1 MASPQ
6 AYIPPVNPDSRPLPV
21 GWTQHYDSQ
30 IYLDMNVLPPT
41 ASLIHPASSMN
52 NSFRPNVPSPSSSSA
67 SPDPPGWEQSP
78 ATLYTSAIQAPRE
91 RQEKTLAQQLYSSA
105 LSHKPKERNPSGG
118 SAQTPSPDYFT
129 EDAAPAYS
137 STDPS
142 TSGCAPI
149 AGSPPAT
156 GANRSIASGS
166 TPSDASHPF
175 TSSTSSSLR
184 RPLPPPP
191 SARSM
196 PSAPPQASLSPPV
209 PPPPFPEAIKGLV
222 QPTPLKAPS
231 GHFHDGDRGNLA
243 DALLQAIPELDTP
256 LPSPS
261 TIRDRRVP
269 PSTMWAPAEEPAAQR
284 VSEPQDD
291 SNLIPPDF
299 AATVSPDPSPVYVSG
314 IPEGS
319 VPVPRSRASTLD
331 LPPLPLS
338 PTFTDDDSANVPL
351 GPTHSSTP
359 SPQEVT
365 TVPAVPEAKD
375 ALPELPKK
383 PPRNAFVPSQI
394 MAIANRNMQAAIQD
408 PDVTSGSKILNHSS
422 SLPSVPSPAPVE
434 RGPTRDMEFSAG
446 DGLADPFD
454 WPSSAT
460 SPSPMDSQSSL
471 SHYINPTASSSRNLP
486 RGVGNRDSGYVE
498 VPSSSSFSA
507 FSFASGAEIKK
518 ESRVGSKGFA
528 ALKRPSAMAS
538 SASLDAHGDGRA
550 ETSDP
555 PPHRLTFST
564 ENLPSLIKEVKIAS
578 PTLSAIPLPSDES
591 GPNPPTQKPPS
602 RPRSLYGQPS
612 SALDHHRI
620 SYSHERSRP
629 APTHSPQDLQSFL
642 DITPREPHAG
652 RKLTNLG
659 QGPRNVSTLDR
670 TNTGLSAGSSESRS
684 VHSNESSHSSKGSAL
699 RAMVSHS
706 SASSIPL
713 PQPPMIYGDTVPSQ
727 RGRNAANILASL
739 VHEPQSS
746 DSDGASWGAN
756 ATASSPAG
764 VGASVGVEFE
774 PLDVERIVNLERC
787 QPSYD
792 DVRSVPTGSKW
803 FGEAVAEAW
812 WFQIVALL
820 VSAPFAFSRPTLR
833 RSIPTEYWCI

>member
-1 MASPQ
+1 MTPSEFGHGRLSD
-6 AYIPPVNPDSRPLPV
+6 DSNVVLTISHVLQTKTMVRGVFAILH
-21 GWTQHYDSQ
+21 GLYSISYR

-156 GANRSIASGS
+156 GANRSTASGS

-243 DALLQAIPELDTP
+243 DPLLQAIPELDTP

-261 TIRDRRVP
+261 TIRDRRYDLARQATGLRSKPPSYSTAIRPLALRNRTATRPSPLPINNETTSPAAFP

-383 PPRNAFVPSQI
+383 PV
-394 MAIANRNMQAAIQD
+394 
-408 PDVTSGSKILNHSS
+408 
-422 SLPSVPSPAPVE
+422 SL
-434 RGPTRDMEFSAG
+434 RGQPMCMPLKLSA
-446 DGLADPFD
+446 LPK
-454 WPSSAT
+454 
-460 SPSPMDSQSSL
+460 
-471 SHYINPTASSSRNLP
+471 SSREMHL
-486 RGVGNRDSGYVE
+486 S
-498 VPSSSSFSA
+498 
-507 FSFASGAEIKK
+507 
-518 ESRVGSKGFA
+518 
-528 ALKRPSAMAS
+528 
-538 SASLDAHGDGRA
+538 
-550 ETSDP
+550 
-555 PPHRLTFST
+555 PH
-564 ENLPSLIKEVKIAS
+564 K
-578 PTLSAIPLPSDES
+578 
-591 GPNPPTQKPPS
+591 
-602 RPRSLYGQPS
+602 
-612 SALDHHRI
+612 
-620 SYSHERSRP
+620 
-629 APTHSPQDLQSFL
+629 
-642 DITPREPHAG
+642 
-652 RKLTNLG
+652 
-659 QGPRNVSTLDR
+659 
-670 TNTGLSAGSSESRS
+670 
-684 VHSNESSHSSKGSAL
+684 
-699 RAMVSHS
+699 
-706 SASSIPL
+706 
-713 PQPPMIYGDTVPSQ
+713 
-727 RGRNAANILASL
+727 
-739 VHEPQSS
+739 
-746 DSDGASWGAN
+746 SW
-756 ATASSPAG
+756 
-764 VGASVGVEFE
+764 
-774 PLDVERIVNLERC
+774 
-787 QPSYD
+787 
-792 DVRSVPTGSKW
+792 
-803 FGEAVAEAW
+803 
-812 WFQIVALL
+812 LL
-820 VSAPFAFSRPTLR
+820 
-833 RSIPTEYWCI
+833 PTEICKLLSRTQMLPLGVKS